1 MEEIGLKEGVKLI
14 GGRKEVW
21 CCKQGDAS
29 KYNYE
34 VPRKYSIV

>member
-21 CCKQGDAS
+21 CYKQGDAS
-29 KYNYE
+29 KCNYE